1 MDFLDKLSL
10 HHYDLNDDGEISS
23 SERFE
28 VDYEEHHLLM
38 KSWDY
43 MNSLTPTPDYYDDD
57 DEFFEDLFSPRE
69 RLLDAGFTESDL
81 EEADFDGMLDFE
93 QDDYANKV
101 EAGLVDTS
109 LFSPRSRLH
118 FNGFKDSYLLRKGF
132 FDMTEAEQKEF
143 ADNHDFLLQTSGQPN
158 IANKV
163 IKESDYHD
171 RRTFEA
177 VQWLDDIEKDRTNL
191 SRKQKEK
198 EIKKCKFI
206 LESDALAAKYLTV
219 SDGFDYGRALKD
231 HFELPIN
238 IQKEHLFDFDNLFNS
253 VIQIDYRV
261 AVDMWIWCVNTF
273 GEYQDYMDYSY
284 NLYNSVL
291 VSLYEGPKENL
302 IYFFDK
308 LKNNNELIDKI
319 FAKNPEFP
327 ASVERLIAIAFELGN
342 DETALDIFNSVLKKP
357 DAKGER
363 LEWCISGIISECET
377 YKSAKRMKAFERTIY
392 PVIKNI
398 EDKKVQRMLP
408 RYKEAIY
415 PYINSVSSKK

>member
-1 MDFLDKLSL
+1 MDFLDKLDL
-10 HHYDLNDDGEISS
+10 HHYDINDDGEISS

-57 DEFFEDLFSPRE
+57 DEFFEELFSPRE

-109 LFSPRSRLH
+109 LFSLRSRLH

-158 IANKV
+158 TPNEE
-163 IKESDYHD
+163 IKESDYLD
-171 RRTFEA
+171 RRTFETA
-177 VQWLDDIEKDRTNL
+177 KWLDDIEKGRTNL

-219 SDGFDYGRALKD
+219 SCGFNYGQALKD
-231 HFELPIN
+231 HFGLPIS
-238 IQKEHLFDFDNLFNS
+238 IQEEHLFDFDNLFNR
-253 VIQIDYRV
+253 IAQKDCRV
-261 AVDMWIWCVNTF
+261 AVDAWLWCIDNFSVYQ
-273 GEYQDYMDYSY
+273 EYVGRDYRF
-284 NLYNSVL
+284 YNSVL
-291 VSLYEGPKENL
+291 ADIDKISQDIMIYL
-302 IYFFDK
+302 IDK
-308 LKNNNELIDKI
+308 LKNNNELTDKI
-319 FAKNPEFP
+319 FAENPDFP
-327 ASVERLIAIAFELGN
+327 ASVERLIATAFEFGY
-342 DETALDIFNSVLKKP
+342 DETALAIFNSVLKNP

-392 PVIKNI
+392 PIIKEI
-398 EDKKVQRMLP
+398 DHKKVQRMLP

-415 PYINSVSSKK
+415 PYINSISSKK

>member
-1 MDFLDKLSL
+1 MSKDFDDYFPFFNEEYLKLRYDFDRDGEFDFSEKVSIDVERYRRIEEIGKILNPPKKEDEYDDEDIFSPRNRLLDEGYDEFDLDAMDFDDMDEFEQEELAEKVELGLLD
-10 HHYDLNDDGEISS
+10 E
-23 SERFE
+23 
-28 VDYEEHHLLM
+28 
-38 KSWDY
+38 
-43 MNSLTPTPDYYDDD
+43 D
-57 DEFFEDLFSPRE
+57 DEFSIQTDIPYLV
-69 RLLDAGFTESDL
+69 DANANEL
-81 EEADFDGMLDFE
+81 KEADYSDKHAFEAAQQLDF
-93 QDDYANKV
+93 
-101 EAGLVDTS
+101 
-109 LFSPRSRLH
+109 
-118 FNGFKDSYLLRKGF
+118 
-132 FDMTEAEQKEF
+132 
-143 ADNHDFLLQTSGQPN
+143 
-158 IANKV
+158 
-163 IKESDYHD
+163 
-171 RRTFEA
+171 
-177 VQWLDDIEKDRTNL
+177 IERGIINL

-206 LESDALAAKYLTV
+206 LESNCIAAKYLTV

-238 IQKEHLFDFDNLFNS
+238 IQEEHFFDFDNLFNS

-308 LKNNNELIDKI
+308 LKNNNELTDKI
-319 FAKNPEFP
+319 FAKNPDFP
-327 ASVERLIAIAFELGN
+327 ASVARLIAIAFEFGN
-342 DETALDIFNSVLKKP
+342 DETALAIFNSVLKNS
-357 DAKGER
+357 DAKGNQ

-392 PVIKNI
+392 PVVKNI

-408 RYKEAIY
+408 RYKETIY